1 MTLFEPYGCLAHFL
15 LDRVKS
21 FFRLPMNAPTEPTFA
36 SPDDLATVRLVDLM
50 HRVEALQSQSKLEE
64 ACLLYTQ
71 WLSVSQDPMR
81 YVAQYNHASLL
92 QGLGRLD
99 MAEKAYLQAIGLN
112 PSFGHA
118 YINLGLMYE
127 KLGLLDKALAQWNT
141 FASLRFIA
149 SSLDTEMLC
158 SALNHIGRV
167 QENKKAYDLAERAL
181 RESLEIQAE
190 QPGVVQHWVHIR
202 QKACIWPVYQTLPG
216 LDMAKLI
223 RYTSPLGMLAMT
235 EDPAMQLLTSQNFVH
250 RMYGQNHKPV
260 KAKKKMAHGRKKI
273 GLVSADFREHAVGFL
288 LPSFM
293 QGADRSSYEL
303 YAYDFTK
310 EENTYLRNKFKR
322 TFDHFV
328 DISKMSD
335 EQAAQRMADDGIDIL
350 IDLHGL
356 SAGARPGIFAR
367 RPAPKQGTYLGFI
380 GPTGMPWFDFVIAD
394 RDVLPPELAIYFT
407 EKPVYMDGSFIPLDR
422 QQLPVPATDRA
433 SLGLPEDAF
442 LMAAFGNVYKITPE
456 IFAVWMRLLKRID
469 KACLCLIDDN
479 PITVRNL
486 KAAVAAADVDPAR
499 VIFLPRTDHPTFCSR
514 LRHFDVFL
522 DTYPY
527 NCGSTTSDVVN
538 AGVPLVTRVGRTMV
552 SRMGLSILREIGQV
566 ENAVN
571 TFEEYERKV
580 VEIAL
585 RRHAQADLLFSTQV
599 GSLFN
604 QAMQRVIQ
612 SEPDAPVHAE
622 HVPARQALQ
631 LTRHHLD
638 EEAHVSVTQAGLMMP
653 ANTDAHF
660 EQLRSHLL
668 VRQQAHAGFWA
679 FLPDAQLQTCG
690 LNAAGLENL
699 VLSQGRCHDMLM
711 FSPFWDVSAF
721 HLNPFLLAEEAVPG
735 LLDAAQAFAD
745 AQQLGVQLSSWVCC
759 SDSFLLGLNFVAKR
773 RVWLDWLELTDKLL
787 RSQDARVAEHR
798 DILYALSGNFM
809 ALASTP
815 AMYAVDPF
823 SLPSLSQASPVLLE
837 QAMTCD
843 ALKVSYARSGH
854 ERTLAQHAKLAS
866 LALTPKI

>member
-1 MTLFEPYGCLAHFL
+1 
-15 LDRVKS
+15 
-21 FFRLPMNAPTEPTFA
+21 MNAPIEPIFGT
-36 SPDDLATVRLVDLM
+36 SDDLATLRLVDLM
-50 HRVEALQSQSKLEE
+50 HLVEALQTQSKLEE
-64 ACLLYTQ
+64 ASLLYQQ
-71 WLSVSQDPMR
+71 WLAVSQDPMR
-81 YVAQYNHASLL
+81 YVAHYNHAALL
-92 QGLGRLD
+92 QSLGRMD
-99 MAEKAYLQAIGLN
+99 KAEKAYLEAIAAN

-127 KLGLLDKALAQWNT
+127 KLGLQDKALVQWNT

-149 SSLDTEMLC
+149 SALDTEMLC

-181 RESLEIQAE
+181 RESLEVQPE

-202 QKACIWPVYQTLPG
+202 QKACIWPVYQPLPG

-260 KAKKKMAHGRKKI
+260 KAKKKMAHGRKKV

-293 QGADRSSYEL
+293 QGADRNSYEL

-310 EENTYLRNKFKR
+310 EENTALRHKFKR
-322 TFDHFV
+322 SFDHFV
-328 DISKMSD
+328 DISKMTD
-335 EQAAQRMADDGIDIL
+335 EQAAQRMAEDGIDIL

-367 RPAPKQGTYLGFI
+367 RPAPQQGTYLGFI

-422 QQLPVPATDRA
+422 QQLPVPVTDRA

-456 IFAVWMRLLKRID
+456 MFDVWMSLLKRID

-479 PITVRNL
+479 PITLRNL
-486 KAAVAAADVDPAR
+486 KTAVARADVDPSR

-538 AGVPLVTRVGRTMV
+538 AGVPLVTRYGRTMV
-552 SRMGLSILREIGQV
+552 SRMGLSILREIGEV
-566 ENAVN
+566 ENAVS
-571 TFEEYERKV
+571 TFEDYERKV

-585 RRHAQADLLFSTQV
+585 RRHAQPDRMFSTRV

-604 QAMQRVIQ
+604 QAMQRVVQ
-612 SEPDAPVHAE
+612 PEFAALTPSLAE
-622 HVPARQALQ
+622 SLPQRHALQ
-631 LTRHHLD
+631 LTRHYLGQ
-638 EEAHVSVTQAGLMMP
+638 EAHVGIHPSGLMVP
-653 ANTDAHF
+653 DNVDAHF
-660 EQLRSHLL
+660 EQLRAHLL
-668 VRQQAHAGFWA
+668 GRQHVHAGFWA

-690 LNAAGLENL
+690 LDAAALENL
-699 VLSQGRCHDMLM
+699 VLLQGPRHEWLM
-711 FSPFWDVSAF
+711 FNPFWDVSAF
-721 HLNPFLLAEEAVPG
+721 HLNPFLLAEQSVPG
-735 LLDAAQAFAD
+735 VLDAAQVFAD
-745 AQQLGVQLSSWVCC
+745 TLQLGVQLNHWVCC

-773 RVWLDWLELTDKLL
+773 RIWLDWLELADKLL
-787 RSQDARVAEHR
+787 RSQNPLVVEHR
-798 DILYALSGNFM
+798 DILYALSGNFIM
-809 ALASTP
+809 MSDTP
-815 AMYAVDPF
+815 AMHAVDPF
-823 SLPSLSQASPVLLE
+823 TLPALGEGASNLLE
-837 QAMTCD
+837 QAMACD
-843 ALKVSYARSGH
+843 ALKASHVRSGH
-854 ERTLAQHAKLAS
+854 ERCLAQHAKLAA
-866 LALTPKI
+866 LALSPKN

>member
-1 MTLFEPYGCLAHFL
+1 
-15 LDRVKS
+15 
-21 FFRLPMNAPTEPTFA
+21 MNAPTELIFGP
-36 SPDDLATVRLVDLM
+36 SDDLANLRLVELM
-50 HRVEALQSQSKLEE
+50 HRVEALHSQSKLEE
-64 ACLLYTQ
+64 ASLLYEQ
-71 WLSVSQDPMR
+71 WLAVSEDPLR

-92 QGLGRLD
+92 QGLGRVD
-99 MAEKAYLQAIGLN
+99 KAEKAYLQAIAAN

-127 KLGLLDKALAQWNT
+127 KLGLQDKALAQWNT
-141 FASLRFIA
+141 FASLRFIS

-158 SALNHIGRV
+158 SALNHIGRI

-181 RESLEIQAE
+181 RESLEIQPE

-202 QKACIWPVYQTLPG
+202 QKACIWPVYQPLPS

-250 RMYGQNHKPV
+250 RMYGQNYTPV
-260 KAKKKMAHGRKKI
+260 KAKKKMAHGRKKV

-293 QGADRSSYEL
+293 QGADRNSYEL

-310 EENTYLRNKFKR
+310 EEKTALRQKFKR
-322 TFDHFV
+322 SFDHFV
-328 DISKMSD
+328 DISRLSD
-335 EQAAQRMADDGIDIL
+335 EQAAQRIADDGIDIL

-367 RPAPKQGTYLGFI
+367 RPAPQQGTYLGFI

-394 RDVLPPELAIYFT
+394 RDVLPPELAIYFA

-422 QQLPVPATDRA
+422 EQLPVPVTDRA

-456 IFAVWMRLLKRID
+456 MFDVWMRLLKRID

-479 PITVRNL
+479 PITLRNL
-486 KAAVAAADVDPAR
+486 KTAVVSANVDPAR
-499 VIFLPRTDHPTFCSR
+499 VIFLSRTDHPTFCSR

-538 AGVPLVTRVGRTMV
+538 AGVPLVTRYGRTMV
-552 SRMGLSILREIGQV
+552 SRMGLSILREIGEV
-566 ENAVN
+566 ENAVS
-571 TFEEYERKV
+571 TFDDYERKV

-585 RRHAQADLLFSTQV
+585 RRHAQPDRMFATRV

-604 QAMQRVIQ
+604 QAIQRVVQ
-612 SEPDAPVHAE
+612 PEPDAPLRDHAQRLSE
-622 HVPARQALQ
+622 RHALQ
-631 LTRHHLD
+631 LTRHHLSH
-638 EEAHVSVTQAGLMMP
+638 EVHVSVTDAGLMVHSD
-653 ANTDAHF
+653 ADAHF
-660 EQLRSHLL
+660 EQLRTHLL
-668 VRQQAHAGFWA
+668 ARQQSHAGFWS
-679 FLPDAQLQTCG
+679 FLPDAQLKTCG
-690 LNAAGLENL
+690 LHVAALENL
-699 VLSQGRCHDMLM
+699 VLLQGPRHELLM
-711 FSPFWDVSAF
+711 FNPFWDVSAF
-721 HLNPFLLAEEAVPG
+721 YLNPFLLAEQRVPG
-735 LLDAAQAFAD
+735 VLAAAQVFTD
-745 AQQLGVQLSSWVCC
+745 ALQLGIQLSNWVSC

-773 RVWLDWLELTDKLL
+773 RVWLDWLELADKLL
-787 RSQDARVAEHR
+787 RSEDPRVVRHR
-798 DILYALSGNFM
+798 DILYALSGNFLM
-809 ALASTP
+809 MRNAP
-815 AMYAVDPF
+815 AMHAVDPF
-823 SLPSLSQASPVLLE
+823 TLPSLAQDAFGLIE
-837 QAMTCD
+837 QAMACD
-843 ALKVSYARSGH
+843 ALKASHVRSGYD
-854 ERTLAQHAKLAS
+854 RCLTQHAKLAA
-866 LALTPKI
+866 LALSPAN

>member
-1 MTLFEPYGCLAHFL
+1 
-15 LDRVKS
+15 
-21 FFRLPMNAPTEPTFA
+21 MNAPTDPIFA
-36 SPDDLATVRLVDLM
+36 PSDDLASLRLVDLM
-50 HRVEALQSQSKLEE
+50 NRVEVLQSQSQLDE
-64 ACLLYTQ
+64 ASLLYEQ
-71 WLSVSQDPMR
+71 WLAVTQDALR
-81 YVAQYNHASLL
+81 YVAHYNHASLL
-92 QGLGRLD
+92 QSLGRVD
-99 MAEKAYLQAIGLN
+99 KAEKSYLQAIAGN
-112 PSFGHA
+112 PGFGHA

-127 KLGLLDKALAQWNT
+127 KLGLQDKALAQWNA
-141 FASLRFIA
+141 FASQRFVA

-181 RESLEIQAE
+181 RESLEVEPE

-235 EDPAMQLLTSQNFVH
+235 EDPAMQLLTSQNFVQ
-250 RMYGQNHKPV
+250 RTYGHQHKPV
-260 KAKKKMAHGRKKI
+260 KAKKKMAHGRKKV

-293 QGADRSSYEL
+293 KGVDRSQYEL

-310 EENTYLRNKFKR
+310 EENTALRKTFKR
-322 TFDHFV
+322 SFDHFV

-335 EQAAQRMADDGIDIL
+335 EQAAQRMAEDGIDIL

-422 QQLPVPATDRA
+422 QQLPVPVTDRA

-456 IFAVWMRLLKRID
+456 LFSVWMNLLKRID

-486 KAAVAAADVDPAR
+486 KTAVARADVDPAR

-538 AGVPLVTRVGRTMV
+538 AGVPLVTRYGRTMV
-552 SRMGLSILREIGQV
+552 SRMGLSILREIGQID
-566 ENAVN
+566 NAVSN
-571 TFEEYERKV
+571 FDDYERKV

-585 RRHAQADLLFSTQV
+585 RRHAQPDRMFSTRV
-599 GSLFN
+599 GSLIN
-604 QAMQRVIQ
+604 QAIQ
-612 SEPDAPVHAE
+612 GVVQPESDGVAPALVQA
-622 HVPARQALQ
+622 VPARPALQ
-631 LTRHHLD
+631 LTRHHLG
-638 EEAHVSVTQAGLMMP
+638 EPARWERHACGLSLP
-653 ANTDAHF
+653 VDAAAHF
-660 EQLRSHLL
+660 EQISGHLL
-668 VRQQAHAGFWA
+668 GRQQAHAGFWG
-679 FLPDAQLQTCG
+679 FMPDAQLQACG
-690 LNAAGLENL
+690 LGAAALDNL
-699 VLSQGRCHDMLM
+699 VLSQGAQHDWLM
-711 FSPFWDVSAF
+711 FNPYWDVSAF
-721 HLNPFLLAEEAVPG
+721 HLNPFFLADELAPG
-735 LLDAAQAFAD
+735 VLAAAQAFAD
-745 AQQLGVQLSSWVCC
+745 AQSLGVRLERWVSC

-773 RVWLDWLELTDKLL
+773 RVWLDWLELADKLL
-787 RSQDARVAEHR
+787 RSADPLVAAHR
-798 DILYALSGNFM
+798 DVLYALSGNFILM
-809 ALASTP
+809 AHAPKL
-815 AMYAVDPF
+815 YAVDPF
-823 SLPSLSQASPVLLE
+823 TLSALGNATEDLLE
-837 QAMTCD
+837 QAVVCD
-843 ALKVSYARSGH
+843 GLKASHVRSGH
-854 ERTLAQHAKLAS
+854 ARYLEQHAKLKAMV
-866 LALTPKI
+866 LRPEA

>member
-1 MTLFEPYGCLAHFL
+1 
-15 LDRVKS
+15 
-21 FFRLPMNAPTEPTFA
+21 MNAPADTFIQA
-36 SPDDLATVRLVDLM
+36 PHDLRDLRLVDLM
-50 HRVEALQSQSKLEE
+50 HRVEALQSEAKLEE
-64 ACLLYTQ
+64 ASLLYEQ
-71 WLSVSQDPMR
+71 WLAVSEDPMR
-81 YVAQYNHASLL
+81 YVALYNHASLL
-92 QGLGRLD
+92 QALGRMD
-99 MAEKAYLQAIGLN
+99 KAEQAYLQAIAAN

-127 KLGLLDKALAQWNT
+127 KLGLQDKALMQWNS

-181 RESLEIQAE
+181 RESLEIQPE
-190 QPGVVQHWVHIR
+190 QAGVVQHWVHIR
-202 QKACIWPVYQTLPG
+202 QKACIWPVYQPLPG
-216 LDMAKLI
+216 LDMARLI

-260 KAKKKMAHGRKKI
+260 KAKKKMAHGRKKV

-288 LPSFM
+288 LPAFM

-310 EENTYLRNKFKR
+310 EENTALRQQFKR
-322 TFDHFV
+322 SFDHFV

-335 EQAAQRMADDGIDIL
+335 EQAAQRIADDGIDIL

-367 RPAPKQGTYLGFI
+367 RPAPMQGTYLGFI

-422 QQLPVPATDRA
+422 QQLPVPTTDRA
-433 SLGLPEDAF
+433 SMGLPEDAF

-456 IFAVWMRLLKRID
+456 MFGVWMNLLKRID

-486 KAAVAAADVDPAR
+486 KTAVAAADVDPAR
-499 VIFLPRTDHPTFCSR
+499 VIFLPRTDHPTFCAR

-538 AGVPLVTRVGRTMV
+538 AGVPLVTRYGRTMV
-552 SRMGLSILREIGQV
+552 SRMGLSILREIGEV
-566 ENAVN
+566 ENAVE
-571 TFEEYERKV
+571 TFEDYERKV

-585 RRHAQADLLFSTQV
+585 RRHAQPDRGFSTRV

-604 QAMQRVIQ
+604 QAMQRVVQPEAEISVSAQ
-612 SEPDAPVHAE
+612 SQR
-622 HVPARQALQ
+622 VPARQPLQ
-631 LTRHHLD
+631 LTRHHLAQPAWVM
-638 EEAHVSVTQAGLMMP
+638 EHASGLMMP
-653 ANTDAHF
+653 GDSLSHF
-660 EQLRSHLL
+660 DQVRRHLL
-668 VRQQAHAGFWA
+668 GRQQVHSGFWA
-679 FLPDAQLQTCG
+679 FLSDAELQTRG
-690 LNAAGLENL
+690 LSTAALENL
-699 VLSQGRCHDMLM
+699 VLSKGHDHDMLM
-711 FSPFWDVSAF
+711 FNPFWDVSAF
-721 HLNPFLLAEEAVPG
+721 HRNPFLLAEQLRPG
-735 LLDAAQAFAD
+735 SLEAAQAFAD
-745 AQQLGVQLSSWVCC
+745 TLRLDVRLVDWVCC
-759 SDSFLLGLNFVAKR
+759 SDHFLLGMNFVAKR
-773 RVWLDWLELTDKLL
+773 RIWLDWLELTNRLMC
-787 RSQDARVAEHR
+787 SQDPRIVSHR
-798 DILYALSGNFM
+798 DVLYALSGNYM
-809 ALASTP
+809 VLLANLSVH
-815 AMYAVDPF
+815 AVDPF
-823 SLPSLSQASPVLLE
+823 TLPALGKPSPDLLE
-837 QAMTCD
+837 QAMACD
-843 ALKVSYARSGH
+843 ALKVSHVRSGH
-854 ERTLAQHAKLAS
+854 ERYLIQHARLATLALDVTH
-866 LALTPKI
+866 

>member
-1 MTLFEPYGCLAHFL
+1 
-15 LDRVKS
+15 
-21 FFRLPMNAPTEPTFA
+21 MNAPADTFIQA
-36 SPDDLATVRLVDLM
+36 PQDLRDLRLVDLM
-50 HRVEALQSQSKLEE
+50 HRVEALQSEAKLEE
-64 ACLLYTQ
+64 ASLLYEQ
-71 WLSVSQDPMR
+71 WLAVSEDPMR
-81 YVAQYNHASLL
+81 YVALYNHASLL
-92 QGLGRLD
+92 QALGRMD
-99 MAEKAYLQAIGLN
+99 KAEKAYLQAIAAN

-127 KLGLLDKALAQWNT
+127 KLGLQDKALMQWNS

-181 RESLEIQAE
+181 RESLEIQPE
-190 QPGVVQHWVHIR
+190 QAGVVQHWVHIR
-202 QKACIWPVYQTLPG
+202 QKACIWPVYQPLPG
-216 LDMAKLI
+216 LDMARLI

-260 KAKKKMAHGRKKI
+260 KAKKKMAHGRKKV

-288 LPSFM
+288 LPAFM

-310 EENTYLRNKFKR
+310 EENTALRQQFKR
-322 TFDHFV
+322 SFDHFV

-367 RPAPKQGTYLGFI
+367 RPAPMQGTYLGFI

-422 QQLPVPATDRA
+422 QQLPVPTTDRA
-433 SLGLPEDAF
+433 SMGLPEDAF

-456 IFAVWMRLLKRID
+456 MFGVWMNLLKRID

-486 KAAVAAADVDPAR
+486 KTAVAAADVDPAR
-499 VIFLPRTDHPTFCSR
+499 VIFLPRTDHPTFCAR

-538 AGVPLVTRVGRTMV
+538 GGVPLVTRYGRTMV
-552 SRMGLSILREIGQV
+552 SRMGLSILREIGEV
-566 ENAVN
+566 ENAVE
-571 TFEEYERKV
+571 TFEDYERKV

-585 RRHAQADLLFSTQV
+585 RRHAQPDRGFSTRV

-604 QAMQRVIQ
+604 QAMQRVVQPEAEISLFEQ
-612 SEPDAPVHAE
+612 SQRVPV
-622 HVPARQALQ
+622 RQALQ
-631 LTRHHLD
+631 LTRHHL
-638 EEAHVSVTQAGLMMP
+638 TQPAWVMEHACGLMMP
-653 ANTDAHF
+653 GDSSTHF
-660 EQLRSHLL
+660 DQVRRHLL
-668 VRQQAHAGFWA
+668 GRQQVHSGFWA
-679 FLPDAQLQTCG
+679 FLSDAELQARG
-690 LNAAGLENL
+690 LSAAALENL
-699 VLSQGRCHDMLM
+699 VLSKGNDHDMLM
-711 FSPFWDVSAF
+711 FNPFWDVSAF
-721 HLNPFLLAEEAVPG
+721 HRNPFLLAEQLRPG
-735 LLDAAQAFAD
+735 SLEAAQAFAD
-745 AQQLGVQLSSWVCC
+745 TLRLDIRLVDWVCC
-759 SDSFLLGLNFVAKR
+759 SDHFLLGMNFVAKR
-773 RVWLDWLELTDKLL
+773 RIWLDWLELTDRLMS
-787 RSQDARVAEHR
+787 SQDPRIVSYR
-798 DILYALSGNFM
+798 DVLYALSGNFM
-809 ALASTP
+809 VLLGKLSV
-815 AMYAVDPF
+815 YAVDPF
-823 SLPSLSQASPVLLE
+823 ALPALTNPSTDLLE
-837 QAMTCD
+837 QAMACD
-843 ALKVSYARSGH
+843 ALKASHMRSGH
-854 ERTLAQHAKLAS
+854 ERYLTQHARLAS
-866 LALTPKI
+866 LALGVNH

>member
-1 MTLFEPYGCLAHFL
+1 
-15 LDRVKS
+15 
-21 FFRLPMNAPTEPTFA
+21 MNAPTDPIFCPPEHLA
-36 SPDDLATVRLVDLM
+36 SLRLVDLM
-50 HRVEALQSQSKLEE
+50 QRVEALQSKSRLEE
-64 ACLLYTQ
+64 ASLLYEQ
-71 WLSVSQDPMR
+71 WLAASKDPMR
-81 YVAQYNHASLL
+81 YVALYNHAALL
-92 QGLGRLD
+92 QGLGRVD
-99 MAEKAYLQAIGLN
+99 HAEKAYLQSIQGN

-127 KLGLLDKALAQWNT
+127 KLGLQEKALGQWNA
-141 FASLRFIA
+141 FASQRFIA
-149 SSLDTEMLC
+149 SALDTEMLC

-167 QENKKAYDLAERAL
+167 QENKKAYDLAEKAL
-181 RESLEIQAE
+181 RESLEIQPE

-202 QKACIWPVYQTLPG
+202 QKACIWPVYQPVPG

-250 RMYGQNHKPV
+250 RMYGQHFKPV
-260 KAKKKMAHGRKKI
+260 AAKKRMAHGRKKV

-293 QGADRSSYEL
+293 LGADRARYEL

-310 EENTYLRNKFKR
+310 EERTVLRQKFKQS
-322 TFDHFV
+322 FDHFI
-328 DISKMSD
+328 DISTMTD

-422 QQLPVPATDRA
+422 QQVPVPVTDRA

-456 IFAVWMRLLKRID
+456 IFSVWMNLLKRID
-469 KACLCLIDDN
+469 NAYLCLIDDN
-479 PITVRNL
+479 LTTAKNL
-486 KAAVAAADVDPAR
+486 KAAVARADVDPAR

-538 AGVPLVTRVGRTMV
+538 AGVPLVTRYGRTMV
-552 SRMGLSILREIGQV
+552 SRMGLSILREIGEV
-566 ENAVN
+566 DNAVS

-585 RRHAQADLLFSTQV
+585 RRHAQPDRMFSTRL

-604 QAMQRVIQ
+604 QAMQGLVQ
-612 SEPDAPVHAE
+612 PEPEQLPVLSGT
-622 HVPARQALQ
+622 VVTRQALQ
-631 LTRHHLD
+631 LTRHTLKD
-638 EEAHVSVTQAGLMMP
+638 EARGGGAIAGIVMRSDM
-653 ANTDAHF
+653 NVHF
-660 EQLRSHLL
+660 QQLRAHLL
-668 VRQQAHAGFWA
+668 GRQSVHAGYWGFMRDDD
-679 FLPDAQLQTCG
+679 LNTCG
-690 LNAAGLENL
+690 VSGPALENL
-699 VLSQGRCHDMLM
+699 VLSQGHDRDMLM
-711 FSPFWDVSAF
+711 FNPFWDVTAF
-721 HLNPFLLAEEAVPG
+721 HLNPFLLAEEGSPG
-735 LLDAAQAFAD
+735 VLAAAQAFAD
-745 AQQLGVQLSSWVCC
+745 ALHLDVRMASWVSC
-759 SDSFLLGLNFVAKR
+759 SDTFLLDLNFVAKR
-773 RVWLDWLELTDKLL
+773 RIWLDWLEMADKLL
-787 RSQDARVAEHR
+787 RSTDTRVVPHR
-798 DILYALSGNFM
+798 QMLYMLSGNFLLM
-809 ALASTP
+809 ANAPSV
-815 AMYAVDPF
+815 YAVDPF
-823 SLPSLSQASPVLLE
+823 TLPALSASPEGVLE
-837 QAMTCD
+837 SAMVSN
-843 ALKVSYARSGH
+843 ALKASYLRSGH
-854 ERTLAQHAKLAS
+854 DRYLEQHKRLAAN
-866 LALTPKI
+866 ALVQLS

>member
-1 MTLFEPYGCLAHFL
+1 
-15 LDRVKS
+15 
-21 FFRLPMNAPTEPTFA
+21 MNAPIEPIFGT
-36 SPDDLATVRLVDLM
+36 SDDLATLRLVDLM
-50 HRVEALQSQSKLEE
+50 HLVEALQTQSKLEE
-64 ACLLYTQ
+64 ASLLYQQ
-71 WLSVSQDPMR
+71 WLAVSQDPMR
-81 YVAQYNHASLL
+81 YVAHYNHAALL
-92 QGLGRLD
+92 QSLGRMD
-99 MAEKAYLQAIGLN
+99 KAEKAYLEAIAAN

-127 KLGLLDKALAQWNT
+127 KLGLQDKALVQWNT

-149 SSLDTEMLC
+149 SALDTEMLC

-181 RESLEIQAE
+181 RESLEVQPE

-202 QKACIWPVYQTLPG
+202 QKACIWPVYQPLPG

-260 KAKKKMAHGRKKI
+260 KAKKKMAHGRKKV

-293 QGADRSSYEL
+293 QGADRNSYEL

-310 EENTYLRNKFKR
+310 EENTALRHKFKR
-322 TFDHFV
+322 SFDHFV
-328 DISKMSD
+328 DISKMTD
-335 EQAAQRMADDGIDIL
+335 EQAAQRMAEDGIDIL

-367 RPAPKQGTYLGFI
+367 RPAPQQGTYLGFI

-422 QQLPVPATDRA
+422 QQLPVPVTDRA

-456 IFAVWMRLLKRID
+456 MFDVWMSLLKRID

-479 PITVRNL
+479 PITLRNL
-486 KAAVAAADVDPAR
+486 KTAVARADVDPSR

-538 AGVPLVTRVGRTMV
+538 AGVPLVTRYGRTMV
-552 SRMGLSILREIGQV
+552 SRMGLSILREIGEV
-566 ENAVN
+566 ENAVS
-571 TFEEYERKV
+571 TFEDYERKV

-585 RRHAQADLLFSTQV
+585 RRHAQPDRMFSTRV

-604 QAMQRVIQ
+604 QAMQRVVQ
-612 SEPDAPVHAE
+612 PEFAALTPSLAE
-622 HVPARQALQ
+622 NLPQRHALQ
-631 LTRHHLD
+631 LTRHYLGQ
-638 EEAHVSVTQAGLMMP
+638 EAHVGIHPSGLMVP
-653 ANTDAHF
+653 DNVDAHF
-660 EQLRSHLL
+660 EQLRAHLL
-668 VRQQAHAGFWA
+668 GRQHVHAGFWA

-690 LNAAGLENL
+690 LDAAALENL
-699 VLSQGRCHDMLM
+699 VLLQGPRHEWLM
-711 FSPFWDVSAF
+711 FNPFWDVSAF
-721 HLNPFLLAEEAVPG
+721 HLNPFLLAEQSVPG
-735 LLDAAQAFAD
+735 VLDAAQVFAD
-745 AQQLGVQLSSWVCC
+745 TLQLGVQLNHWVCC

-773 RVWLDWLELTDKLL
+773 RIWLDWLELADKLL
-787 RSQDARVAEHR
+787 RSQNPLVVEHR
-798 DILYALSGNFM
+798 DILYALSGNFIM
-809 ALASTP
+809 MSDTP
-815 AMYAVDPF
+815 AMHAVDPF
-823 SLPSLSQASPVLLE
+823 SLPALGGGASNLLE
-837 QAMTCD
+837 QAMACD
-843 ALKVSYARSGH
+843 ALKASHVRSGH
-854 ERTLAQHAKLAS
+854 ERCLAQHAKLAA
-866 LALTPKI
+866 LALSPKN

>member
-1 MTLFEPYGCLAHFL
+1 
-15 LDRVKS
+15 
-21 FFRLPMNAPTEPTFA
+21 MNAPIEPIFGT
-36 SPDDLATVRLVDLM
+36 SDDMVTLRLVDLM
-50 HRVEALQSQSKLEE
+50 HRVEALQSQSKAEE
-64 ACLLYTQ
+64 ASLLYEQ
-71 WLSVSQDPMR
+71 WLAVSQDPMR
-81 YVAQYNHASLL
+81 YVAQYNHAALL
-92 QGLGRLD
+92 QALGRVD
-99 MAEKAYLQAIGLN
+99 KAEKAYLQAIAAN

-127 KLGLLDKALAQWNT
+127 KLGLQDKALGQWNT

-181 RESLEIQAE
+181 RESLEIQPE

-202 QKACIWPVYQTLPG
+202 QKACIWPVYQPLPG
-216 LDMAKLI
+216 LDMARLI

-250 RMYGQNHKPV
+250 RMYGQDHRPV
-260 KAKKKMAHGRKKI
+260 QAKKKMAHGRKKV

-293 QGADRSSYEL
+293 QGADRGSYEL

-310 EENTYLRNKFKR
+310 EENTSLRQQFKR
-322 TFDHFV
+322 SFDHFV

-335 EQAAQRMADDGIDIL
+335 EQAAQRMANDGIDIL

-367 RPAPKQGTYLGFI
+367 RPAPQQGTYLGFI

-422 QQLPVPATDRA
+422 QQLPMPVTDRA

-456 IFAVWMRLLKRID
+456 MFAVWMNLLKRID

-479 PITVRNL
+479 PITLRNL
-486 KAAVAAADVDPAR
+486 KTAVAAADVDPAR

-538 AGVPLVTRVGRTMV
+538 AGVPLVTRYGRTMV
-552 SRMGLSILREIGQV
+552 SRMGLSILREIGEV
-566 ENAVN
+566 ENAVSS
-571 TFEEYERKV
+571 FEDYERKV

-585 RRHAQADLLFSTQV
+585 RRHAQPDRMFSTKV

-604 QAMQRVIQ
+604 QAMRRVVHPEPGEPLNASAQR
-612 SEPDAPVHAE
+612 
-622 HVPARQALQ
+622 VPARHALQ
-631 LTRHHLD
+631 LTHHHLS
-638 EEAHVSVTQAGLMMP
+638 EAAHVGVSASGLMVP
-653 ANTDAHF
+653 ADVDAHF
-660 EQLRSHLL
+660 EQLRGHLL
-668 VRQQAHAGFWA
+668 GRQQAHGGFWA
-679 FLPDAQLQTCG
+679 FLPDAQLQICG
-690 LNAAGLENL
+690 LDAAALENL
-699 VLSQGRCHDMLM
+699 VLSQGPRHDMLM
-711 FSPFWDVSAF
+711 FNPFWDVSAF
-721 HLNPFLLAEEAVPG
+721 HLNPFLLAEQTHPG
-735 LLDAAQAFAD
+735 VQEAAQLFAD
-745 AQQLGVQLSSWVCC
+745 ALGLGVNLKHWVSC
-759 SDSFLLGLNFVAKR
+759 SDTFLLGLNFVAKR
-773 RVWLDWLELTDKLL
+773 RVWLDWLEWADKLL
-787 RSQDARVAEHR
+787 RSQDPRVVEHR
-798 DILYALSGNFM
+798 DVLYALSGNFITM
-809 ALASTP
+809 ANAPSLYAQDPFTLPALAESSST
-815 AMYAVDPF
+815 
-823 SLPSLSQASPVLLE
+823 LLE
-837 QAMTCD
+837 QAMACD
-843 ALKVSYARSGH
+843 ALKASHVRSGH
-854 ERTLAQHAKLAS
+854 ERCLAQHAKLAA
-866 LALTPKI
+866 LALVN

>member
-1 MTLFEPYGCLAHFL
+1 
-15 LDRVKS
+15 
-21 FFRLPMNAPTEPTFA
+21 MNAPIEPVVG
-36 SPDDLATVRLVDLM
+36 SPDPLQTLSLM
-50 HRVEALQSQSKLEE
+50 ALMQRVEALQAQSKLEE
-64 ACLLYTQ
+64 SCLLYEQ
-71 WLSVSQDPMR
+71 WLAVSQDPMR

-92 QGLGRLD
+92 QGLGRMD
-99 MAEKAYLQAIGLN
+99 KAEKAYLQAISAN

-127 KLGLLDKALAQWNT
+127 KLGLQDKALAQWNA

-181 RESLEIQAE
+181 RESLEIQPE

-202 QKACIWPVYQTLPG
+202 QKACIWPVYQPLPG
-216 LDMAKLI
+216 LNMAKLI

-250 RMYGQNHKPV
+250 RMYGQNHTPV
-260 KAKKKMAHGRKKI
+260 KAKKRMAHGRKKV

-293 QGADRSSYEL
+293 QGVDRSSYEL
-303 YAYDFTK
+303 YAYDFTQ
-310 EENTYLRNKFKR
+310 EERTALRQRFKQS
-322 TFDHFV
+322 FDHFV
-328 DISKMSD
+328 DIAALTD

-367 RPAPKQGTYLGFI
+367 RPAPMQGTYLGFI

-422 QQLPVPATDRA
+422 QQVPVPVTDRA
-433 SLGLPEDAF
+433 SLGLPQDAF
-442 LMAAFGNVYKITPE
+442 LMAGFGNVYKITPDM
-456 IFAVWMRLLKRID
+456 FSVWMNLLKRID
-469 KACLCLIDDN
+469 TACLCLIDDN

-486 KAAVAAADVDPAR
+486 KMAVAQADVDPAR

-538 AGVPLVTRVGRTMV
+538 AGVPLVTRYGRTMV
-552 SRMGLSILREIGQV
+552 SRMGLSILREIDEV
-566 ENAVN
+566 DNAVS
-571 TFEEYERKV
+571 TFEDYERKV

-585 RRHAQADLLFSTQV
+585 RRHAQPDRLFSTRV

-604 QAMQRVIQ
+604 QAMQRVVQ
-612 SEPDAPVHAE
+612 SEPDQLAPGPVS
-622 HVPARQALQ
+622 ARPALQ
-631 LTRHHLD
+631 LTRHHLSD
-638 EEAHVSVTQAGLMMP
+638 GAQMRVNAAGLSVP
-653 ANTDAHF
+653 VRIGAHF
-660 EQLRSHLL
+660 EQLRAHLL
-668 VRQQAHAGFWA
+668 GRQQAHNGFWG
-679 FLPDAQLQTCG
+679 FMPDAQLQACG
-690 LNAAGLENL
+690 LDAAALDNL
-699 VLSQGRCHDMLM
+699 VLSHGQDHEVLM
-711 FSPFWDVSAF
+711 FNPFWDVSAF
-721 HLNPFLLAEEAVPG
+721 HLNPFLLADKTSPG
-735 LLDAAQAFAD
+735 VLDAAQAFVD
-745 AQQLGVQLSSWVCC
+745 ALQLDVRMATWVSC
-759 SDSFLLGLNFVAKR
+759 SDSFLLGLNMVAKR
-773 RVWLDWLELTDKLL
+773 RVWLDWLEMADKLL
-787 RSQDARVAEHR
+787 RSQDPRVAAHR
-798 DILYALSGNFM
+798 EVLYALSGNFIVM
-809 ALASTP
+809 ANAPTVH
-815 AMYAVDPF
+815 AVDPF
-823 SLPSLSQASPVLLE
+823 TLPALGTPTPDLLE
-837 QAMTCD
+837 QAMACD
-843 ALKVSYARSGH
+843 ALKASHLRSGH
-854 ERTLAQHAKLAS
+854 ARYLAQHARLAAQALAS
-866 LALTPKI
+866 EN

>member
-1 MTLFEPYGCLAHFL
+1 
-15 LDRVKS
+15 
-21 FFRLPMNAPTEPTFA
+21 MNAPTEPIFA
-36 SPDDLATVRLVDLM
+36 SPDDLTTLRLVDLM

-64 ACLLYTQ
+64 ASLLYEQ
-71 WLSVSQDPMR
+71 WLAVSQDPMR

-92 QGLGRLD
+92 QSLGRVD
-99 MAEKAYLQAIGLN
+99 KAESAYLQAIAAN
-112 PSFGHA
+112 PGFGHA

-127 KLGLLDKALAQWNT
+127 KLGLQDKALAQWNT
-141 FASLRFIA
+141 FASLRFITA
-149 SSLDTEMLC
+149 SLDTEMLC

-181 RESLEIQAE
+181 RESLEIQPE

-202 QKACIWPVYQTLPG
+202 QKACIWPVYQPLPG
-216 LDMAKLI
+216 LDMARLI

-260 KAKKKMAHGRKKI
+260 QAKKKMAHGRKKV

-310 EENTYLRNKFKR
+310 EENTPLRQQFKR
-322 TFDHFV
+322 SFDHFV

-335 EQAAQRMADDGIDIL
+335 EQAAQRMANDGIDIL

-367 RPAPKQGTYLGFI
+367 RPAPQQGTYLGFI
-380 GPTGMPWFDFVIAD
+380 GPSGMPWFDFVIAD

-422 QQLPVPATDRA
+422 QQLPVPVTDRA

-456 IFAVWMRLLKRID
+456 MFAVWMNLLKRID

-479 PITVRNL
+479 PITLRNL
-486 KAAVAAADVDPAR
+486 KTAVAAADVDPAR

-538 AGVPLVTRVGRTMV
+538 AGVPMVTRYGRTMV
-552 SRMGLSILREIGQV
+552 SRMGLSILREIGEV
-566 ENAVN
+566 ENAVSS
-571 TFEEYERKV
+571 FEDYERKV

-585 RRHAQADLLFSTQV
+585 RRHAQPDRMFSTGV

-604 QAMQRVIQ
+604 QAMRRVVHP
-612 SEPDAPVHAE
+612 EPDLPVSGAAE
-622 HVPARQALQ
+622 RVPARHALQ
-631 LTRHHLD
+631 LTRHHLS
-638 EEAHVSVTQAGLMMP
+638 EEARVGVTASGLMLP
-653 ANTDAHF
+653 ADADAHF
-660 EQLRSHLL
+660 EQVRAHLL
-668 VRQQAHAGFWA
+668 GRQPAHAGFWA

-690 LNAAGLENL
+690 LDAATLENL
-699 VLSQGRCHDMLM
+699 VLSQGLRHDMLM
-711 FSPFWDVSAF
+711 FNPFWDVSAF
-721 HLNPFLLAEEAVPG
+721 HLNAFLLAEQATPG
-735 LLDAAQAFAD
+735 VLAAAQAFAD
-745 AQQLGVQLSSWVCC
+745 ALGLGVSLKQWVSC

-773 RVWLDWLELTDKLL
+773 RVWLDWLELADKLL
-787 RSQDARVAEHR
+787 RSEDPRVVGHR
-798 DILYALSGNFM
+798 DVLYALSGNFITM
-809 ALASTP
+809 VNAPSVHALDPFTLPALAENSS
-815 AMYAVDPF
+815 AV
-823 SLPSLSQASPVLLE
+823 LE
-837 QAMTCD
+837 QAMACD
-843 ALKVSYARSGH
+843 ALKASHVRSGH
-854 ERTLAQHAKLAS
+854 ERCLAQHAKLAA
-866 LALTPKI
+866 LACTPSN